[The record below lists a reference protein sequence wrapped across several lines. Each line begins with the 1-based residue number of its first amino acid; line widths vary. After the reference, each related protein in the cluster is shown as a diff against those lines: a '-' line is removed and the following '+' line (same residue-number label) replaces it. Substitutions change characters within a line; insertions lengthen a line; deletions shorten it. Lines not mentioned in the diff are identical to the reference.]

1 MLMCSSEGMADGGE
15 SVRLKLKN
23 KKVSKELVVANP
35 LSQKNGS
42 DINCRND
49 SLYIGLQKKDV
60 QQIT

>member
-1 MLMCSSEGMADGGE
+1 MCSSEGMADGGE

-42 DINCRND
+42 KSVVETIVF
-49 SLYIGLQKKDV
+49 I
-60 QQIT
+60 